1 MCSNYRQTKPITDV
15 YAEFAQIDL
24 PVLFP
29 SPHQAPNIEPCLET
43 RPTDLGVVF
52 RSHGEGVELVR
63 LRWGLVPW
71 FHRGAPKAWKF
82 ATFNARA
89 ETVKTMRSFSG
100 SRAARSLSRSCFCR
114 RLPAKLGLRTGMR
127 KTDSQAAFAF

>member
-100 SRAARSLSRSCFCR
+100 PFERRRCLIAGDGWVACPPSLV
-114 RLPAKLGLRTGMR
+114 
-127 KTDSQAAFAF
+127 